1 MSLEANDFYEFDTF
15 RLDPHERVLLRGGQ
29 MVQLTPKAFETLL
42 VLIQSSNHVVEKD
55 ELMKRIW
62 PDTFVEEA
70 NLAVNISL
78 LRKTLGERPG
88 GGQYIETVPRRGYRF
103 VADVSRKWDEPTTV
117 IVRERTVARVVIEE
131 DDEGAVGFEG
141 YDEQID
147 SGQQLASQNLA
158 SQSLAPIDTQL
169 AGAKPVK
176 VTPVEAKPVEA
187 TPALP
192 LRSPRPA
199 LTGETARA
207 AQPSIITRIKRHK
220 VAAALAL
227 AILAVAAVVAYLAFA
242 NREAGAGQPRKLAVL
257 PFRNIKLEAEIDFL
271 GFSLADAVITR
282 LGYVS
287 SLIVRPSSYIDKY
300 RNREIDPRTVAKE
313 LNVDTLLV
321 GSFQKEGD
329 DLRIT
334 AQLID
339 VATEKMLWRDTIDLK
354 YDRLMTVQDRVS
366 QQIIKELELSL
377 SSTEAERLERNAP
390 QNATAYEL
398 YLRGVDLYSAN
409 NFSEAV
415 KKLKKSVEIDPNYD
429 EAWAHLGRAY
439 TAKASFHLGG
449 REDIKE
455 AQNAHERALTLNP
468 DLIEARVFMANLL
481 TDTNRVEQAMPLLKE
496 ALKTNP
502 NNAEAHW
509 ELGYAY
515 RYAGMLKESIEE
527 CEQARRIDPEV
538 KLASSAFNSY
548 LYDGQYEKFIKSLP
562 EKEIAFIIFYRGLG
576 HLYLKENERARDY
589 FKLAYDLEPQPSLYI
604 QSGRAL
610 SYAIEGK
617 RLEGIELL
625 RNTERR
631 ILERGVSDAE
641 GIYKVAQAYAVL
653 GDREAALRLLK
664 VSIDQGFFCYPYFVN
679 DPLLDGLRGEP
690 LYRELIEK
698 ARTRHEEFKR
708 KFF

>member
-1 MSLEANDFYEFDTF
+1 MNLETNDFYEFDAF

-29 MVQLTPKAFETLL
+29 MVQLTPKAFETLF

-103 VADVSRKWDEPTTV
+103 VANVSRKWDEPTTI

-131 DDEGAVGFEG
+131 DDAEAVGFEG
-141 YDEQID
+141 YPEQTD
-147 SGQQLASQNLA
+147 SGQKLARQKP
-158 SQSLAPIDTQL
+158 APIDAQL
-169 AGAKPVK
+169 
-176 VTPVEAKPVEA
+176 VEAKPLEVNSVEVNPIEA

-192 LRSPRPA
+192 LHQPRPA
-199 LTGETARA
+199 LTGQIARA
-207 AQPSIITRIKRHK
+207 ARPSIITLIKRHK

-227 AILAVAAVVAYLAFA
+227 ATLAVAAGVVYLTFA
-242 NREAGAGQPRKLAVL
+242 KREAGVGQPRRLAVL
-257 PFRNIKLEAEIDFL
+257 PFRNIKLDADIDFL

-282 LGYVS
+282 LNYVS

-313 LNVDTLLV
+313 LNVDTLLI
-321 GSFQKEGD
+321 GSFQKEDD

-354 YDRLMTVQDRVS
+354 YERLMTVQDRVS
-366 QQIIKELELSL
+366 HQIIKELELSL
-377 SSTEAERLERNAP
+377 SSTETERLERNAP

-398 YLRGVDLYSAN
+398 FLRGVDLYSMN

-439 TAKASFHLGG
+439 TANASFQLGG

-455 AQNAHERALTLNP
+455 AQNAHERALALNP

-481 TDTNRVEQAMPLLKE
+481 TDTNRVEQAMLLLRE
-496 ALKTNP
+496 ALETNP

-562 EKEIAFIIFYRGLG
+562 EKELAFILFYRGLG
-576 HLYLKENERARDY
+576 HLYLKEKERARDY
-589 FKLAYDLEPQPSLYI
+589 FESAYDLEPQPSLYI

-617 RLEGIELL
+617 RPEGIELL
-625 RNTERR
+625 RNTERLIR
-631 ILERGVSDAE
+631 ERGVSDAE

-653 GDREAALRLLK
+653 GDREAALRLLR

-690 LYRELIEK
+690 MYNELIEK
-698 ARTRHEEFKR
+698 ARARHEEFKR

>member
-1 MSLEANDFYEFDTF
+1 MSLETNDFYEFDAF
-15 RLDPHERVLLRGGQ
+15 RLDPRERVLLRGGQ

-42 VLIQSSNHVVEKD
+42 VLIQSSNHIVEKD

-103 VADVSRKWDEPTTV
+103 VADVSRKWDEPTTI

-131 DDEGAVGFEG
+131 DDAEAVGFDG
-141 YDEQID
+141 YPEQMD
-147 SGQQLASQNLA
+147 SGQK
-158 SQSLAPIDTQL
+158 LAPLQATPIDAQL
-169 AGAKPVK
+169 VEAKPIDVN
-176 VTPVEAKPVEA
+176 PVEAKPV
-187 TPALP
+187 LP
-192 LRSPRPA
+192 LHQPRPA
-199 LTGETARA
+199 LTGQTASA
-207 AQPSIITRIKRHK
+207 ARPSIITLIKRHK

-227 AILAVAAVVAYLAFA
+227 ATLAVAAGVVYLTFA
-242 NREAGAGQPRKLAVL
+242 KREAGVGQPRRLAVL
-257 PFRNIKLEAEIDFL
+257 PFRNIKLEADIDFL

-300 RNREIDPRTVAKE
+300 RNRDIDPRTVAKE

-321 GSFQKEGD
+321 GSFQKEDD

-366 QQIIKELELSL
+366 HQIIKELQLSL
-377 SSTEAERLERNAP
+377 SSTETERLERNAP

-398 YLRGVDLYSAN
+398 FLRGVDLYSAN
-409 NFSEAV
+409 DFSQALEKLQRSV
-415 KKLKKSVEIDPNYD
+415 KIDPNYD

-439 TAKASFHLGG
+439 TANASFQFGG
-449 REDIKE
+449 SAYIREAEK
-455 AQNAHERALTLNP
+455 AHERALALNP
-468 DLIEARVFMANLL
+468 DQIEARVFMANLL
-481 TDTNRVEQAMPLLKE
+481 TDTNRVEQAMLLLRE
-496 ALKTNP
+496 ALETNP

-562 EKEIAFIIFYRGLG
+562 EKELAFIIFYRGLG
-576 HLYLKENERARDY
+576 HLYLKENERAREY
-589 FKLAYDLEPQPSLYI
+589 FQLAYDLEPQPSLYI
-604 QSGRAL
+604 QAGRAL
-610 SYAIEGK
+610 GYAIEGK
-617 RLEGIELL
+617 RDEGSELL
-625 RNTERR
+625 RSTEKL

-641 GIYKVAQAYAVL
+641 GIYKVAQAYAML
-653 GDREAALRLLK
+653 GDRKAALRLLK

-690 LYRELIEK
+690 LYSELIEK
-698 ARTRHEEFKR
+698 ARARHEEFKR

>member
-1 MSLEANDFYEFDTF
+1 MTLETNDFYEFDSF
-15 RLDPHERVLLRGGQ
+15 RLDPRERVLLRHGE

-42 VLIQSSNHVVEKD
+42 VLIESSNRVLEKE

-78 LRKTLGERPG
+78 LRKALGERPG

-103 VADVSRKWDEPTTV
+103 VASVRRGWDEPPEV

-131 DDEGAVGFEG
+131 DGDDGAG
-141 YDEQID
+141 YDAHFIPIE
-147 SGQQLASQNLA
+147 SGKST
-158 SQSLAPIDTQL
+158 APIDVRPTE
-169 AGAKPVK
+169 GA
-176 VTPVEAKPVEA
+176 AA
-187 TPALP
+187 ALSP
-192 LRSPRPA
+192 LREQRA
-199 LTGETARA
+199 LTGQTAR
-207 AQPSIITRIKRHK
+207 PSIFDSIKRHRL
-220 VAAALAL
+220 AAALAL
-227 AILAVAAVVAYLAFA
+227 AGVAVAAAAVYFFLF
-242 NREAGAGQPRKLAVL
+242 NAGPDSNGPRRLAVL
-257 PFRNIKLEAEIDFL
+257 PFRNIRLESDIDFL

-287 SLIVRPSSYIDKY
+287 SLIVRPSSYVDKY
-300 RNREIDPRTVAKE
+300 RNREIDPRAVAEE

-339 VATEKMLWRDTIDLK
+339 IATEKMLWRDTIDLK
-354 YDRLMTVQDRVS
+354 FERLMTVQDRVS

-377 SSTEAERLERNAP
+377 SSTESERLNRNAP
-390 QNATAYEL
+390 QNAKAYEFF
-398 YLRGVDLYSAN
+398 LRGVNLYSTN
-409 NFSEAV
+409 DFEQAV
-415 KKLKKSVEIDPNYD
+415 AMLQRSVEIDPSYD

-439 TAKASFHLGG
+439 TANASFQFGG
-449 REDIKE
+449 REHISKAQE
-455 AQNAHERALTLNP
+455 AHARALALNP
-468 DLIEARVFMANLL
+468 DQMEARIFMANLL
-481 TDTNRVEQAMPLLKE
+481 TDTNRVEQAMPLLRE
-496 ALKTNP
+496 ALATNP

-527 CEQARRIDPEV
+527 GELARRIDPEV

-548 LYDGQYEKFIKSLP
+548 FYDGQYEKFIKSLP
-562 EKEIAFIIFYRGLG
+562 EKEIPFIVFYRGLG
-576 HLYLKENERARDY
+576 HLYLKDEERAKEY
-589 FKLAYDLEPQPSLYI
+589 FKRAYELEPHPSLYI

-617 RLEGIELL
+617 TLEGMELL
-625 RNTERR
+625 RNTEMR
-631 ILERGVSDAE
+631 IMERGVSDAE
-641 GIYKVAQAYAVL
+641 GVYKVAQAYAVL
-653 GDREAALRLLK
+653 GDRAAALRLLG
-664 VSIDQGFFCYPYFVN
+664 VSIEQGFFCYPYFIT
-679 DPLLDGLRGEP
+679 DPLLDSLRGEP
-690 LYRELIEK
+690 AYGELMEK
-698 ARTRHEEFKR
+698 ARARHEEFKK